1 MKPLG
6 HLFALVAIDLARAS
20 DATPPEP
27 TTPDELTRTV
37 SREEIA
43 AAWRR
48 WAAAEETE
56 PRPGRRG
63 LSLPAPRPG
72 I

>member
-1 MKPLG
+1 MKPLAYV
-6 HLFALVAIDLARAS
+6 FALAALRLARAS

-27 TTPDELTRTV
+27 SPDDLTRTV

-43 AAWRR
+43 AAWHR
-48 WAAAEETE
+48 WAAADETE
-56 PRPGRRG
+56 PRPNRRG